1 MALYRR
7 TPKGISSALSEF
19 FDSLPNRKQFKRSLA
34 VNNWPNIVGERIHS
48 QTKNISIEGS
58 KLVVKMSSS
67 LWRHE
72 VHAQRFSILN
82 KLNDSVNDEVFTEL
96 FIKE

>member
-7 TPKGISSALSEF
+7 TPKGISSALSDF

-34 VNNWPNIVGERIHS
+34 VTNWSSIVGERIS
-48 QTKNISIEGS
+48 AQTKSISIEGT
-58 KLVVKMSSS
+58 KLVIKMSSS

-72 VHAQRFSILN
+72 VHAQRFAILT
-82 KLNDSVNDEVFTEL
+82 KLNNSVNDDVFTEL
-96 FIKE
+96 LTKE

>member
-1 MALYRR
+1 MALFRR
-7 TPKGISSALSEF
+7 TPKGISSALTDF

-34 VNNWPNIVGERIHS
+34 VTNWSLVVGERIS
-48 QTKNISIEGS
+48 AQTKHVTIEGT

-72 VHAQRFSILN
+72 VHAQRFAILN

-96 FIKE
+96 LIKE

>member
-7 TPKGISSALSEF
+7 TPKGISTALTDF

-34 VNNWPNIVGERIHS
+34 VLNWERIVGDRIAS
-48 QTKNISIEGS
+48 QTKHLSIEGT

-72 VHAQRFSILN
+72 VHAQRFSILT
-82 KLNDSVNDEVFTEL
+82 KLNESVNDEVFTEL
-96 FIKE
+96 MIRE